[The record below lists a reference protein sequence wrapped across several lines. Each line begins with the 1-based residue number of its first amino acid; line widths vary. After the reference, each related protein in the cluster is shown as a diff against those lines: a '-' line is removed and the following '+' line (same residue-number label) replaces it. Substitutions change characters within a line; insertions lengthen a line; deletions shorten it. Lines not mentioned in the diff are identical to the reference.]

1 MADTSLQ
8 LANLIA
14 DGRETVA
21 QIGTNNRSA
30 RRTKI
35 GNDQSFKPVQQD
47 HYFGGEQFGDWLFKL
62 TGVDPYA
69 PGPNARHLAD
79 FTEDEW
85 ESHLTKTCKLS
96 KELHIGKQYISATEL
111 VKEMLKEFR
120 DKGVFKGII
129 LPFEQTNSNLK
140 GVELQHIEDINLNYG
155 KEGVGGAQRMPKPRH
170 VAHIIR
176 KWAVDGLTVGLARKS
191 PTTEEFFVN
200 EGQHRILA
208 GAIVGRRHFALQ
220 YIESDNEI
228 VDIIQF
234 GRENQGKLT
243 ASVWEVMANNAVMI
257 INQIEEE
264 CRRIKRDPDAYNSLT
279 YEEIIK
285 LCNLS
290 PKEDSF
296 IDYKI
301 VREICLKEGIAIV
314 NDGSPNASQSKTC
327 ANPKQLQE
335 IYSQKEYTDEM
346 RSMAVDIY
354 LTEWRHRRFL
364 TADLIGIIETLYY
377 NWKWIKSL
385 SEKEKRTL
393 KANMAFALQTVVPD
407 TAKSAGLRDIIN
419 KKRGE
424 LYPKKGSN
432 GAYSEL
438 YLEEA
443 PRVSECM
450 WIATGFYEVLSQH
463 IEMESWITRLVK
475 PTSKSG
481 YHYDLGIEIAQQNRI
496 NKNA

>member
-8 LANLIA
+8 LANMIA
-14 DGRETVA
+14 DGKETVD
-21 QIGTNNRSA
+21 QFGTNNRSA
-30 RRTKI
+30 RRKT
-35 GNDQSFKPVQQD
+35 NTNQDFKPVYQD

-62 TGVDPYA
+62 TGVDPHS
-69 PGPNARHLAD
+69 PGPNDRHLAD

-85 ESHLTKTCKLS
+85 EVHIKTCKLS
-96 KELHIGKQYISATEL
+96 KELHIEKQYISATEL

-220 YIESDNEI
+220 YIESDNQI

-257 INQIEEE
+257 INQVEEE
-264 CRRIKRDPDAYNSLT
+264 CRRIKRDPDAYNSMT
-279 YEEIIK
+279 YEEVIK

-290 PKEDSF
+290 PKSDSF

-301 VREICLKEGIAIV
+301 VREICLKEGLTIV
-314 NDGSPNASQSKTC
+314 NDGSPNASQSGHC
-327 ANPKQLQE
+327 ASPKQLQE
-335 IYSQKEYTDEM
+335 IYSQKAYTDEM

-354 LTEWRHRRFL
+354 LTEWRHRQFK
-364 TADLIGIIETLYY
+364 TADLIGIVENLYY
-377 NWKWIKSL
+377 NWDWIQLL

-393 KANMAFALQTVVPD
+393 KANMAFALKTKIPD
-407 TAKSAGLRDIIN
+407 DARSAGLREIIN
-419 KKRGE
+419 KRRGE

-432 GAYSEL
+432 GAHAEL
-438 YLEEA
+438 YAEEA

-463 IEMESWITRLVK
+463 IEMESWVDRLVK
-475 PTSKSG
+475 PTSPSG
-481 YHYDLGIEIAQQNRI
+481 FHYDLGIEIAHQYRI